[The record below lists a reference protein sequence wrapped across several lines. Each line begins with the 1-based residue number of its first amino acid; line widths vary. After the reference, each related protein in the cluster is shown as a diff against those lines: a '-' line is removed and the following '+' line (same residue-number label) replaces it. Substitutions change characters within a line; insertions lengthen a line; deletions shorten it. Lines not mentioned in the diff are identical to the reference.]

1 MSQEQFKTV
10 TNQMTERTIVQVHD
24 LNTFKVTHA
33 TRFPS
38 PVLSVA
44 LTTDSKLLGVGMS
57 DGYVATRKRTEKAQT
72 GFAMGRMSATKL
84 KKQQKRQK
92 RLTANTYRYF
102 VRCQNEKAA
111 LADQVVSQRRRKKL
125 GPHDKHLKGFRYA
138 EALDS
143 VLELGNVE
151 VTVSLLEE
159 LAVRGGLQN
168 ALKDR

>member
-102 VRCQNEKAA
+102 VRGQNEKAA